1 MGMSMHYIKFIF
13 LILILLTNACSQS
26 PILQDDLEGV
36 SSVNSSP
43 QQLADTDLTNYKS
56 ALYAM
61 RDDNL
66 ELAESLLQSIIED
79 HPEIAGPYANLG
91 IIYYKKESYK
101 KALKILETALKLNP
115 RNAYVHNILALTHQR
130 LSHYPLA
137 EKHFLLA
144 INNKNDYAF
153 AHYNIALLYDVF
165 FHKIKDS
172 ISHYRLYLSLLKK
185 NGASDKKTSDWL
197 EQLENSMKKG

>member
-1 MGMSMHYIKFIF
+1 MSMHYIKFI
-13 LILILLTNACSQS
+13 LLVLVLLTNACSQS
-26 PILQDDLEGV
+26 PIVQGDLEGI
-36 SSVNSSP
+36 SSDNSSP
-43 QQLADTDLTNYKS
+43 QQQLAETDLTNYKS

-66 ELAESLLQSIIED
+66 ELAESLLKNIIEN

-101 KALKILETALKLNP
+101 KALKVLEEALKLNP
-115 RNAYVHNILALTHQR
+115 RNAYVHNTLALTHQR

-144 INNKNDYAF
+144 INNKNDYAI
-153 AHYNIALLYDVF
+153 AHYNIALLYDIF
-165 FHKIKDS
+165 FHKIEDS
-172 ISHYRLYLSLLKK
+172 ISHYKIYISLLHK
-185 NGASDKKTSDWL
+185 NAATDKKTADWL